1 MDSKLQF
8 LIETNRDKLTEM
20 IENKEPYEK
29 IVKQSQLLDKYVLLG
44 FRAINQLESQNKLAL
59 YNLLLR
65 YFEKYWIKLTF
76 YSWNISFTEC
86 HYMFNNFI

>member
-1 MDSKLQF
+1 MDSKLQI

-44 FRAINQLESQNKLAL
+44 FRAINQLKSQNKLAL
-59 YNLLLR
+59 YNLLL
-65 YFEKYWIKLTF
+65 
-76 YSWNISFTEC
+76 
-86 HYMFNNFI
+86 

>member
-1 MDSKLQF
+1 MDSKLQI

-44 FRAINQLESQNKLAL
+44 CRAINQLKS
-59 YNLLLR
+59 
-65 YFEKYWIKLTF
+65 
-76 YSWNISFTEC
+76 
-86 HYMFNNFI
+86 